1 MPFTAPN
8 WPRLPRP
15 IRNRPKR
22 QARLRAFGVQFF
34 FGAILGAALGL
45 AFWAIFFSA
54 EKSAAVCLRCL
65 GGGALLGGL
74 AAGIV
79 QDEFWTKLGKRP
91 DS

>member
-1 MPFTAPN
+1 MPYTAPN

-34 FGAILGAALGL
+34 FGTILNSALGL

-54 EKSAAVCLRCL
+54 DKSVAVCLRCL
-65 GGGALLGGL
+65 GGSALLGGL
-74 AAGIV
+74 AAGIAK
-79 QDEFWTKLGKRP
+79 DEFWTGLR
-91 DS
+91 

>member
-8 WPRLPRP
+8 CPRLPRP

-34 FGAILGAALGL
+34 FGAILGSALGL
-45 AFWAIFFSA
+45 AFWAVFFSA
-54 EKSAAVCLRCL
+54 DKSAAVCLRCL

-74 AAGIV
+74 AAGSG
-79 QDEFWTKLGKRP
+79 QDAFRTDLR
-91 DS
+91 

>member
-34 FGAILGAALGL
+34 FGAILGSVLGL

-54 EKSAAVCLRCL
+54 DKSVAVCLRCL

-74 AAGIV
+74 VAGIV
-79 QDEFWTKLGKRP
+79 QDGLRAELR
-91 DS
+91 